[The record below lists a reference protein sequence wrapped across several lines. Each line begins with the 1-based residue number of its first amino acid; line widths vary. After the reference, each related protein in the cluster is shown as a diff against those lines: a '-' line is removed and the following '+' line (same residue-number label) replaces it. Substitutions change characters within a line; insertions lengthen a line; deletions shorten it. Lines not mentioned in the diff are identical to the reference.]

1 MGLRVRLKAG
11 YDTSGLSPHA
21 RIIAEALKRY
31 GMILADN
38 GSPWYISGASD
49 PSFDDDVMHELDVIT
64 GRDLEVV
71 DTTGLVNGP

>member
-1 MGLRVRLKAG
+1 MGLRVRLKASVN
-11 YDTSGLSPHA
+11 TSGLPHQT
-21 RIIAEALKRY
+21 RVVAEALKRY

-38 GSPWYISGASD
+38 GSDWYVSGASD
-49 PSFDDDVMHELDVIT
+49 PRFDDDVLHELDVIT